1 MIRLGI
7 TSSTLGNPPFPELV
21 RAVAAGGF
29 ELLAVWPAADRL
41 AAHAAG
47 LTDADLR
54 AVLEH
59 HGVIVRDID
68 ALVVWVGP
76 DDPGG
81 PYFEEPTQQECFETG
96 EALGA
101 THLNVLLT
109 GPATGDLDAAAEVF
123 AGVCERAS
131 RHGLTC
137 TLEFSPT
144 REPASA
150 AGALEILRRS
160 GRTEAGLCIDTWHHH
175 WGPDDVTDL
184 ERLPGERIQIVQ
196 VNDAPAV
203 RPADYG
209 HATRYERLVPG
220 DGAIDLAAI
229 VRAVRSTGSQAPF
242 IAEIFNADLVA
253 MGPPDVVARHV
264 GDRMRELMARPR

>member
-1 MIRLGI
+1 M
-7 TSSTLGNPPFPELV
+7 
-21 RAVAAGGF
+21 A
-29 ELLAVWPAADRL
+29 
-41 AAHAAG
+41 
-47 LTDADLR
+47 TDADNPVVRGPVGKLDEYP
-54 AVLEH
+54 EH
-59 HGVIVRDID
+59 QRVPH
-68 ALVVWVGP
+68 W
-76 DDPGG
+76 
-81 PYFEEPTQQECFETG
+81 ETG

-253 MGPPDVVARHV
+253 MAASGKEKDLARAVLEQVKRTGADLPVAEAAVRAAAGLPP
-264 GDRMRELMARPR
+264 RPGA